1 MKRIFPFVAV
11 VVSCCVVSCNKH
23 TELDFNAQLQK
34 DIATIDS
41 YLASHNIN
49 ATQDPSG
56 IRYVITSVGTG
67 LKPTVDA
74 TISVKY
80 TGRFL
85 PSLDIFDQPTTGVDL
100 DLSKLID
107 GWKIAIPLMTKGSL
121 FTLYI
126 PSGLAYGSAG
136 ANGIVSANANVMYQI
151 ELLDDDARL
160 AADVATIDAF
170 LLDSLHTNPDSIHKD
185 PSGLR
190 YVFALKGTGPRAIST
205 STVIVK
211 YTGKMLPSQ
220 KVFTSASEQSTAS
233 QLPLSS
239 LIRGWQIGI
248 PLIPEGSQVTF
259 YFPSS
264 LAFGSTGRPD
274 DAIVI
279 PPNTNIIFDINL
291 ISAN

>member
-1 MKRIFPFVAV
+1 MKRIAPFVAV
-11 VVSCCVVSCNKH
+11 VALCCIVSCNKH

-34 DIATIDS
+34 DIAAIDA
-41 YLASHNIN
+41 YLASNNIN

-67 LKPTVDA
+67 LKPTADA
-74 TISVKY
+74 IISVKY
-80 TGRFL
+80 AGRFL
-85 PSLDIFDQPTTGVDL
+85 PSLDIFDQPPAGVDL
-100 DLSKLID
+100 QLSNLIT
-107 GWKIAIPLMTKGSL
+107 GWQIAIPLMTKGSL

-126 PSGLAYGSAG
+126 PSGLAYGTVG
-136 ANGIVSANANVMYQI
+136 ANGIVSANANLMYQI

-160 AADVATIDAF
+160 VADVAAIDAF
-170 LLDSLHTNPDSIHKD
+170 LRDSLNTNPDSIHKD

-190 YVFALKGTGPRAIST
+190 YVFSQKGTGPKAIST

-211 YTGKMLPSQ
+211 YTGKMLPSR

-233 QLPLSS
+233 QLALSS

-259 YFPSS
+259 YFPSI
-264 LAFGSTGRPD
+264 LAFGSAGRPKD
-274 DAIVI
+274 DIPI
-279 PPNTNIIFDINL
+279 PPNTNIAFDINL